1 MPTASVCT
9 TPFSHL
15 ARHMAESLGAP
26 ELPIVL
32 LEQRLADRMPEEL
45 EAMARSS
52 VEDIVCAL
60 ILPL

>member
-1 MPTASVCT
+1 
-9 TPFSHL
+9 
-15 ARHMAESLGAP
+15 MAESLGAP

-60 ILPL
+60 TLPL